1 MKYYVNYFKITKAVV
16 FFRQCSGDS
25 DVNVNI
31 SSSSQETVDEND
43 MQCDI
48 WTKLGHHVS
57 YLIAAWPKC

>member
-31 SSSSQETVDEND
+31 SSSSQETVSSDD
-43 MQCDI
+43 
-48 WTKLGHHVS
+48 
-57 YLIAAWPKC
+57 